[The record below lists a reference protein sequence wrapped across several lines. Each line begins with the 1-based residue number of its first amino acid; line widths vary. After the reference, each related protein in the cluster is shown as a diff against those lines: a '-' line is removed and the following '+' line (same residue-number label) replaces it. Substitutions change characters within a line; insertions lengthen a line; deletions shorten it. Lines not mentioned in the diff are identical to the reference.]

1 MEVISRGFT
10 IQKDRQQTPLAAD
23 AIDPI
28 LMNDLLQLAR
38 EMSGDRSS
46 PGHILSSRSD
56 RLVIRVGSTVV
67 KAHAPGTSASELRA
81 RMSLLASGPL
91 SEIFLAPLHAEVWTV
106 ADQRFATLWPIGSP
120 VDEQLATAPW
130 QQAAT
135 LLARLHQAPLPQ
147 PQDFEAPSCR
157 APIKVQTVIAQL
169 KLEHAGRPDSFTSTV
184 MDAAETLRPV
194 DDPADSMRTLVH
206 GDWHF
211 GQLLALNQSG
221 KKLWRLIDPD
231 DMGIGDPAWDLAR
244 PAAFFAA
251 GLIPPEVWFSFLKTY
266 QASGGPAV
274 FDIHDPWPRLER
286 PARALLIQCAAS
298 AVLRSRRLQRPL
310 AEAEYALIEACRRMT
325 RVA

>member
-106 ADQRFATLWPIGSP
+106 SDQRFASLWPVGSP

-157 APIKVQTVIAQL
+157 APIKVQTVIAQ
-169 KLEHAGRPDSFTSTV
+169 
-184 MDAAETLRPV
+184 
-194 DDPADSMRTLVH
+194 
-206 GDWHF
+206 
-211 GQLLALNQSG
+211 
-221 KKLWRLIDPD
+221 
-231 DMGIGDPAWDLAR
+231 
-244 PAAFFAA
+244 
-251 GLIPPEVWFSFLKTY
+251 
-266 QASGGPAV
+266 
-274 FDIHDPWPRLER
+274 
-286 PARALLIQCAAS
+286 
-298 AVLRSRRLQRPL
+298 
-310 AEAEYALIEACRRMT
+310 
-325 RVA
+325 